1 MKQRFSSLDVKVI
14 ASELSD
20 VLCSLRLANIYDLS
34 SRILLFK
41 FAKPDRREQILVDPG
56 FRCHLTSFSR
66 ATAAAPSQF
75 VAKLRKYL
83 RTRRVTAVSQV
94 GTDRVLELQFSD
106 GQYRLFIEF
115 YAGGNIVLTDRELII
130 LSVLRIVPEGAEQE
144 ELRAGLRYALENRQ
158 NYGSTPELTKDR
170 VRAALVKALHKGDN
184 DGAAQTKKKKS
195 GDLLRKA
202 LAASMSEFPPMLID
216 HALRTV
222 GFESSKP
229 IAEVL
234 DDDSLVDNIV
244 TALREAQHLV
254 EHITADRSSK
264 GYVFAKRKPG
274 QPAPDDIGSTP
285 QTSGAQENVM
295 YEDFQPFKP
304 LQLATPEWTIYEFD
318 GFNKAV
324 DEFFSSIEGQKLESR
339 LAERE
344 QNAKRKLDNARQDHA
359 KRIGGLQQVQELNIR
374 KAQAVEANLQRV
386 QEAIGAVNGLIG
398 QGMDWVEIARLIEME
413 QARRNPVAEMVKLP
427 LKLYENTITLL
438 LAEEAF
444 VHDEEDSGIDMT
456 DDSVSESDDDADRP
470 QNKTKDEARES
481 ADKYLAVDI
490 DLALSPW
497 SNARQYYDQKK
508 TAASKEQKTIQSSV
522 KALKSTERKVNA
534 DLKKGLKQEKQIL
547 RPVRKQLWFE
557 KFLFFISSEGY
568 LVLAGKDSQQN
579 EILYRRYLKKGD
591 LYVHADLQGAASV
604 VVKNKPGRS
613 GDPIPP
619 STLSQAGSFAVTTS
633 SAWDSKAV
641 MSAWWIHPEQVS
653 KSAPTGDY
661 LPVGIFNIK
670 GEKNYLPPAHLLL
683 GFGVLFQVSE
693 ESLARHRK
701 HRHQDEDF
709 NTGIKND
716 VDGSPDTNAV
726 DDAAMAESEIIS
738 DDNQSVAELTPNGK
752 DDADQ
757 QESEN
762 EHDADQQGS
771 HNEDD
776 IGSVEHYESDVE
788 THNPLL
794 SKYSM
799 DHGSD
804 IETHNP
810 LLSKYSMDHSSP
822 QDQDSKRH
830 ESQSRSATDRYDSVE
845 DSSDA
850 ESSEHVPE
858 EGPSAAIN
866 GKVESS
872 VRHLSAKERRLL
884 RKGREPATAADKQAD
899 NESVSVEDTVTRP
912 TTEPGT
918 ATDNNLHVRGK
929 HGKRNKLKT
938 KYADQDE
945 EDRALALRLLGS
957 AATQKVTED
966 ATAKAAKED
975 QIAIQKQRRR
985 QQHLVATQRGMEEE
999 ESRRANLEEGLET
1012 TDQTEA
1018 EALESLEAYVGM
1030 PNPGDEILDALVVCG
1045 PWDAIG
1051 TRCRWRAK
1059 IQPGSTKKG
1068 KAVREILAT
1077 WTKLITDREK
1087 KKRPGAGGGN
1097 EVMMKEEE
1105 IRRREWQL
1113 LQGLREVEVVGNIPV
1128 GKVRVVMGA
1137 DGPGVRGKGA
1147 KGPAKRGGR
1156 GSKKQR

>member
-1 MKQRFSSLDVKVI
+1 MKQRFSSLDVI

-66 ATAAAPSQF
+66 ATAAAPSHF

-83 RTRRVTAVSQV
+83 RTRRVTTVAQV
-94 GTDRVLELQFSD
+94 GTDRVLEIQFSD

-115 YAGGNIVLTDRELII
+115 YAGGNIVLTDRELNI

-144 ELRAGLRYALENRQ
+144 ELRVGLKYALENRQ
-158 NYGSTPELTKDR
+158 NYASTPVLSTDR
-170 VRAALVKALHKGDN
+170 VRAALQKALDK

-202 LAASMSEFPPMLID
+202 IAASMSEFPPMLID
-216 HALRTV
+216 HAFRAT

-234 DDDSLVDNIV
+234 NDETLVDRLV
-244 TALREAQHLV
+244 VALREAQQLV
-254 EHITADRSSK
+254 ERIADNKSSK
-264 GYVFAKRKPG
+264 GYIFAKARSD
-274 QPAPDDIGSTP
+274 PAPHPTPDDISNVPQNAGS
-285 QTSGAQENVM
+285 QGNMM

-304 LQLATPEWTIYEFD
+304 LQLEAPEWTIYEFD

-359 KRIGGLQQVQELNIR
+359 KRIGGLQQVQELNVR
-374 KAQAVEANLQRV
+374 KAQAVEANLERV
-386 QEAIGAVNGLIG
+386 QEAIGAINGLIG

-444 VHDEEDSGIDMT
+444 DDEEDSSGGDVT
-456 DDSVSESDDDADRP
+456 GDSASESEDNDDRP
-470 QNKTKDEARES
+470 PNKTKEKAQES
-481 ADKYLAVDI
+481 ADKRLAVDI

-508 TAASKEQKTIQSSV
+508 TAASKEQKTLQSSV

-557 KFLFFISSEGY
+557 KFLFFVSSEGY
-568 LVLAGKDSQQN
+568 LVLGGKDAQQN
-579 EILYRRYLKKGD
+579 EILYKRYLKRGD

-619 STLSQAGSFAVTTS
+619 STLSQAGSFAVATS

-641 MSAWWIHPEQVS
+641 MSAWWVHPEQVS

-661 LPVGIFNIK
+661 LPAGNFNIQ
-670 GEKNYLPPAHLLL
+670 GEKNFLPPAQLLL
-683 GFGVLFQVSE
+683 GFGVLFQVSD
-693 ESLARHRK
+693 ESLVRHRK
-701 HRHQDEDF
+701 HRHQDENF
-709 NTGIKND
+709 NTGIKGNGNESRGINLLGKEITAEND
-716 VDGSPDTNAV
+716 MTDKDTPNVAEQTTSEV
-726 DDAAMAESEIIS
+726 DDASRSESER
-738 DDNQSVAELTPNGK
+738 E
-752 DDADQ
+752 
-757 QESEN
+757 
-762 EHDADQQGS
+762 
-771 HNEDD
+771 EDD
-776 IGSVEHYESDVE
+776 GTVEHSDSDVGD
-788 THNPLL
+788 HNPLL
-794 SKYSM
+794 SR
-799 DHGSD
+799 
-804 IETHNP
+804 
-810 LLSKYSMDHSSP
+810 HSVDRSP
-822 QDQDSKRH
+822 TQSQDSKEH
-830 ESQSRSATDRYDSVE
+830 ESQAGTEQNQPRTHSQDPVE
-845 DSSDA
+845 EGSDA
-850 ESSEHVPE
+850 ESSDHTPE
-858 EGPSAAIN
+858 EAPSSAN
-866 GKVESS
+866 NSRDVSSS

-884 RKGREPATAADKQAD
+884 RKSREPVAAAEDQAKTVATPIEATPA
-899 NESVSVEDTVTRP
+899 RP
-912 TTEPGT
+912 TTEPST
-918 ATDNNLHVRGK
+918 ASDNHHVRGK

-945 EDRALALRLLGS
+945 EDQALALRLLGS
-957 AATQKVTED
+957 AATRKVTED
-966 ATAKAAKED
+966 ATAKAAKEE
-975 QIAIQKQRRR
+975 QIAMQKQRRR
-985 QQHLVATQRGMEEE
+985 QQHIAAAQKGMEEE
-999 ESRRANLEEGLET
+999 ETRRAALEEGLET
-1012 TDQTEA
+1012 VDQTEA
-1018 EALESLEAYVGM
+1018 EAMESLEAYVGM

-1077 WTKLITDREK
+1077 WTRVIADGEK
-1087 KKRPGAGGGN
+1087 KKRPGAGEGN
-1097 EVMMKEEE
+1097 EVMMEEE
-1105 IRRREWQL
+1105 GIRRREGQL
-1113 LQGLREVEVVGNIPV
+1113 LQGLREVEVVSVIPV

-1137 DGPGVRGKGA
+1137 EGSGSRGKGGG
-1147 KGPAKRGGR
+1147 GPAKRGGR